1 LNNGCKQT
9 HEALASYSLSDTG
22 KSPMSNSYVLVIN
35 SGSSSLKFAVIDS
48 SSGEALV
55 TGLGECFGLP
65 EAVLGWKYQGE
76 KTEETITAPDNH
88 HQHAINRIVG
98 LMESLGFTKDL
109 VAVGHRIVHGGEKFT
124 STVRIDDEV
133 LTEIENLSDLAPL
146 HNPAGAKG
154 IRAAI
159 QAFPSLPQFA
169 VFDTA
174 FHQTM
179 PQKAFTGA
187 ISHELYE
194 KYGIRR
200 YGFHGTSH
208 YFVSREAAKMLDKS
222 IDESN
227 FITVHLGNGASVCA
241 IRNGKS
247 VDTSMGFTPLAGL
260 MMGTRSGDL
269 DPGIIEFLLKKGWTQ
284 EEVFNTLN
292 KKSGFLGVSGLTSD
306 ARGILEAMAKGH
318 EGAKLAF
325 EVFTYR
331 VAKYIG
337 SYLIPLDSL
346 DAIIFTGGIGENS
359 LDIRRE
365 ILSNLKLL
373 GFVEDAKGNEAAR
386 FGNAGIIGK
395 SELLNAVAMVV
406 PTNEELVIVSQSMEL
421 LRQQ

>member
-1 LNNGCKQT
+1 
-9 HEALASYSLSDTG
+9 
-22 KSPMSNSYVLVIN
+22 MSNAFVLVIN

-48 SSGEALV
+48 QSGEAIV
-55 TGLGECFGLP
+55 SGLGECFGLP
-65 EAVLGWKYQGE
+65 EATIGWKYNGE
-76 KTEETITAPDNH
+76 KTEEAITAEDNH
-88 HQHAINRIVG
+88 HQHAINRIVA
-98 LMESLGFTKDL
+98 LMETLGFTQDL

-124 STVRIDDEV
+124 STVRINDEV
-133 LTEIENLSDLAPL
+133 LAEIENLSDLAPL

-154 IRAAI
+154 IQAAM

-187 ISHELYE
+187 ISNELYKE
-194 KYGIRR
+194 YGIRR

-208 YFVSREAAKMLDKS
+208 YFVSREAAKMLNKPVEEAS
-222 IDESN
+222 
-227 FITVHLGNGASVCA
+227 FISVHLGNGASVCA
-241 IRNGKS
+241 IEKGES

-269 DPGIIEFLLKKGWTQ
+269 DPGVIEFLIKKGWTTEQ
-284 EEVFNTLN
+284 VFETLN
-292 KKSGFLGVSGLTSD
+292 KRSGFLGVSGLTSD
-306 ARGILEAMAKGH
+306 ARGILEAMEEGH

-337 SYLIPLDSL
+337 SYLIPLSNL

-365 ILSNLKLL
+365 ILNNLKLL
-373 GFVEDAKGNEAAR
+373 GFVEDEAGNEAAR
-386 FGNAGIIGK
+386 FGNAGIIAK
-395 SELLNAVAMVV
+395 SEMLNAVAMVI
-406 PTNEELVIVSQSMEL
+406 PTNEEFVIAQQSVEL
-421 LRQQ
+421 L

>member
-1 LNNGCKQT
+1 
-9 HEALASYSLSDTG
+9 
-22 KSPMSNSYVLVIN
+22 MSNKNVLVIN

-48 SSGEALV
+48 ESGEALV
-55 TGLGECFGLP
+55 SGLGECFGLP
-65 EAVLGWKYQGE
+65 EATIEWKFNGE
-76 KTEETITAPDNH
+76 KCKEAITAPDNH
-88 HQHAINRIVG
+88 HQEAINRIVK
-98 LMESLGFTKDL
+98 LMDELSLKETI

-124 STVRIDDEV
+124 STVRIDDAV

-154 IRAAI
+154 IRAAM
-159 QAFPSLPQFA
+159 AAYPSLPQFA

-187 ISHELYE
+187 ISHELYKE
-194 KYGIRR
+194 YGIRR

-208 YFVSREAAKMLDKS
+208 YYVSREAAKMLNKPVE
-222 IDESN
+222 ESN

-241 IRNGKS
+241 IANGES

-269 DPGIIEFLLKKGWTQ
+269 DPGIIEFLMKKGWTPEQ
-284 EEVFNTLN
+284 VFETLN
-292 KKSGFLGVSGLTSD
+292 KKSGFLGVSGVTSD
-306 ARGILEAMAKGH
+306 ARGILEAMEEGH

-325 EVFTYR
+325 QVFTYR
-331 VAKYIG
+331 VAKYIA

-346 DAIIFTGGIGENS
+346 DAIVFTGGIGENA

-365 ILSNLKLL
+365 ILSNLNLL
-373 GFVEDAKGNEAAR
+373 GFVEDKAGNEAAR
-386 FGNAGIIGK
+386 FGAAGQIAE
-395 SELLNAVAMVV
+395 SELLGAKALVI
-406 PTNEELVIVSQSMEL
+406 PTNEEFVIAKQSVEL
-421 LRQQ
+421 L

>member
-1 LNNGCKQT
+1 
-9 HEALASYSLSDTG
+9 
-22 KSPMSNSYVLVIN
+22 MSNSFVLVIN

-48 SSGEALV
+48 ITGDAV
-55 TGLGECFGLP
+55 ITGLGECFGLS
-65 EAVLGWKYQGE
+65 EAVIGWKYKGE
-76 KTEETITAPDNH
+76 KTEEAITAPDNH
-88 HQHAINRIVG
+88 HQHAINRIVS
-98 LMESLGFTKDL
+98 LMESLGLTNDL

-124 STVRIDDEV
+124 STVRINDEV
-133 LTEIENLSDLAPL
+133 LAEIESLSDLAPL

-154 IRAAI
+154 IQAAM

-187 ISHELYE
+187 ISNELYKE
-194 KYGIRR
+194 YGIRR

-208 YFVSREAAKMLDKS
+208 YFVSREAAKMLNKRVE
-222 IDESN
+222 ESS
-227 FITVHLGNGASVCA
+227 FISVHLGNGASVCA
-241 IRNGKS
+241 ISNGQS

-269 DPGIIEFLLKKGWTQ
+269 DPGIIEFLMKKGWSQ
-284 EEVFNTLN
+284 EKVFETLN

-306 ARGILEAMAKGH
+306 ARGILEAMEKGH

-337 SYLIPLDSL
+337 SYLIPLNAL

-359 LDIRRE
+359 LPIRRE
-365 ILSNLKLL
+365 ILNNLKLL
-373 GFVEDAKGNEAAR
+373 GFIEDEQGNEDAR
-386 FGNAGIIGK
+386 FGRAGIIAK
-395 SELLNAVAMVV
+395 SDMLNAVAMVI
-406 PTNEELVIVSQSMEL
+406 PTNEEFVIAQQSVEL
-421 LRQQ
+421 L

>member
-1 LNNGCKQT
+1 
-9 HEALASYSLSDTG
+9 
-22 KSPMSNSYVLVIN
+22 MSNSYVLVIN

-48 SSGEALV
+48 QTGEALIS
-55 TGLGECFGLP
+55 GLGECFGMP
-65 EAVLGWKYQGE
+65 EAVISWKYQGE
-76 KTEETITAPDNH
+76 KTEEAITATDHH

-98 LMESLGFTKDL
+98 LMESLGFAQDL

-124 STVRIDDEV
+124 STVRIDEEV
-133 LTEIENLSDLAPL
+133 LAEIESLSDLAPL

-154 IRAAI
+154 IQAAMA
-159 QAFPSLPQFA
+159 AFPSLPQFA

-179 PQKAFTGA
+179 PKKAFTGA
-187 ISHELYE
+187 ISHELY
-194 KYGIRR
+194 KQYGIRR

-208 YFVSREAAKMLDKS
+208 YYVSREAAKMLNKP
-222 IDESN
+222 IEQAN
-227 FITVHLGNGASVCA
+227 FISVHLGNGASVCA
-241 IRNGKS
+241 ISNGQS

-269 DPGIIEFLLKKGWTQ
+269 DPGIIEFLMKKGWSQ
-284 EEVFNTLN
+284 EKVFETLN

-306 ARGILEAMAKGH
+306 ARGILEAMENGH

-337 SYLIPLDSL
+337 SYLIPLDHL

-359 LDIRRE
+359 LPIRRE
-365 ILSNLKLL
+365 ILGNLKLL
-373 GFVEDAKGNEAAR
+373 GFVEDEKGNEAAR
-386 FGNAGIIGK
+386 FGKAGIIAK
-395 SELLNAVAMVV
+395 SELLNAVAMVI
-406 PTNEELVIVSQSMEL
+406 PTNEEFVIAQQSVEL
-421 LRQQ
+421 L

>member
-1 LNNGCKQT
+1 
-9 HEALASYSLSDTG
+9 
-22 KSPMSNSYVLVIN
+22 MSNSFVLVIN

-48 SSGEALV
+48 KSGDAIV
-55 TGLGECFGLP
+55 SGLGECFGMP
-65 EAVLGWKYQGE
+65 EAVISWKYNGE
-76 KTEETITAPDNH
+76 KTEEAIDAPDNH
-88 HQHAINRIVG
+88 HQHAINRIVALMDTLG
-98 LMESLGFTKDL
+98 LTKDL

-124 STVRIDDEV
+124 STVRINDEV

-154 IRAAI
+154 IEASM

-187 ISHELYE
+187 ISNELYKE
-194 KYGIRR
+194 YGIRR

-208 YFVSREAAKMLDKS
+208 YFVSREAAKMLDKPVE
-222 IDESN
+222 ESN
-227 FITVHLGNGASVCA
+227 FISVHLGNGASVCA
-241 IRNGKS
+241 IANGES

-269 DPGIIEFLLKKGWTQ
+269 DPGVIEFLIKKGWTT
-284 EEVFNTLN
+284 EKVFDTLN

-306 ARGILEAMAKGH
+306 ARGILEAMAEGH

-337 SYLIPLDSL
+337 SYMIPLNSL
-346 DAIIFTGGIGENS
+346 DAVIFTGGIGENS

-365 ILSNLKLL
+365 ILNNLKLL
-373 GFVEDAKGNEAAR
+373 GFVEDEKGNEEAR
-386 FGNAGIIGK
+386 FGNAGVIAT
-395 SELLNAVAMVV
+395 SELLGAVAMVI
-406 PTNEELVIVSQSMEL
+406 PTNEEFVIAQQSVEL
-421 LRQQ
+421 L

>member
-1 LNNGCKQT
+1 
-9 HEALASYSLSDTG
+9 
-22 KSPMSNSYVLVIN
+22 MSNSFVLVIN

-48 SSGEALV
+48 KSGDAIV
-55 TGLGECFGLP
+55 SGLGECFGLS
-65 EAVLGWKYQGE
+65 EAVISWKYNGE
-76 KTEETITAPDNH
+76 KTEESIDAPDNH
-88 HQHAINRIVG
+88 HQHAINRIVA
-98 LMESLGFTKDL
+98 LMDTLGFTKDL

-124 STVRIDDEV
+124 STVRINDEV
-133 LTEIENLSDLAPL
+133 LAEIENLSDLAPL

-154 IRAAI
+154 IEAAM

-187 ISHELYE
+187 ISNELYKE
-194 KYGIRR
+194 YGIRR

-208 YFVSREAAKMLDKS
+208 YFVSREAAKMLNKP
-222 IDESN
+222 IEESS
-227 FITVHLGNGASVCA
+227 FISVHLGNGASVCA
-241 IRNGKS
+241 IANGES

-269 DPGIIEFLLKKGWTQ
+269 DPGIIEFLIKKGWSA
-284 EEVFNTLN
+284 EKVFETLN

-306 ARGILEAMAKGH
+306 ARGILEAMEEGH

-337 SYLIPLDSL
+337 SYMIPLSNL
-346 DAIIFTGGIGENS
+346 DAVIFTGGIGENS
-359 LDIRRE
+359 LPIRRE
-365 ILSNLKLL
+365 ILANLKLL
-373 GFVEDAKGNEAAR
+373 GFVEDEKGNEDAR
-386 FGNAGIIGK
+386 FGNAGIIAK
-395 SELLNAVAMVV
+395 SQVLDAVAMVI
-406 PTNEELVIVSQSMEL
+406 PTNEEFVIAQQSVEL
-421 LRQQ
+421 L

>member
-1 LNNGCKQT
+1 
-9 HEALASYSLSDTG
+9 
-22 KSPMSNSYVLVIN
+22 MSNSYVLVIN

-76 KTEETITAPDNH
+76 KTEEAITAPDNH

-154 IRAAI
+154 IRAAM

-306 ARGILEAMAKGH
+306 ARGILEAMEKGH

-373 GFVEDAKGNEAAR
+373 GFVEDEKGNEAAR

-406 PTNEELVIVSQSMEL
+406 PTNEEFVIAQQSVEL
-421 LRQQ
+421 L